1 MLFQNRFNRARNL
14 QRRQRG
20 LPEEGKEAENEE
32 GLTEEMPIEKPS
44 LSEEMGKGDLFAMI
58 LAGFISVFLPAAAVL
73 AVVAGI
79 SRFGCMRRNSDS
91 RKHVSSTVPPVSFA

>member
-58 LAGFISVFLPAAAVL
+58 LAGFVSAFLPAAAVL
-73 AVVAGI
+73 AAVAGI
-79 SRFGCMRRNSDS
+79 SYLLFF
-91 RKHVSSTVPPVSFA
+91 H